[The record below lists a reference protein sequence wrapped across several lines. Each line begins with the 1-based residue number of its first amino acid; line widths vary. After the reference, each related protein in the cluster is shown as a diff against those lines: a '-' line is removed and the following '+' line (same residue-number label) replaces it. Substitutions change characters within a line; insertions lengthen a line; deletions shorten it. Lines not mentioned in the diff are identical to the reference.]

1 MMLEPRNTSIDI
13 LKGLGIVSMVAG
25 HVPVNQFLV
34 HLIYVF
40 HMPLFFF
47 ISGYLY
53 RDKEL
58 SFKMLLEKNSKK
70 LLFPYIFFGICGYVL
85 WLLEMK
91 PSLLNDALK
100 PLKALFWM
108 NTENMPI
115 AGALWFLTA
124 MFFLNLAYPFLFKCG
139 ILVQGA
145 IVSFCLIVGLF
156 LYQGLGIRLPFA
168 LDVAFV
174 GLFFFHV
181 GNRYKK
187 YEQIICG
194 INYFVIAFLF
204 VCGVLGGMLNSKISM
219 RTCDYGNSIIFLSC
233 AVVIIVGLF
242 RFVFW
247 FNSAV
252 KCRVKEYVAKI
263 GEISIVFL
271 CLNEIVINIMKSLF
285 GKLLI
290 DGPIAKWCVFFC
302 SMVLIYFF
310 AIVVKKKFKF
320 IIGK

>member
-156 LYQGLGIRLPFA
+156 LYQGFGVRLPFA

-187 YEQIICG
+187 YEQIIC
-194 INYFVIAFLF
+194 
-204 VCGVLGGMLNSKISM
+204 
-219 RTCDYGNSIIFLSC
+219 
-233 AVVIIVGLF
+233 
-242 RFVFW
+242 
-247 FNSAV
+247 
-252 KCRVKEYVAKI
+252 
-263 GEISIVFL
+263 
-271 CLNEIVINIMKSLF
+271 
-285 GKLLI
+285 
-290 DGPIAKWCVFFC
+290 
-302 SMVLIYFF
+302 
-310 AIVVKKKFKF
+310 
-320 IIGK
+320 